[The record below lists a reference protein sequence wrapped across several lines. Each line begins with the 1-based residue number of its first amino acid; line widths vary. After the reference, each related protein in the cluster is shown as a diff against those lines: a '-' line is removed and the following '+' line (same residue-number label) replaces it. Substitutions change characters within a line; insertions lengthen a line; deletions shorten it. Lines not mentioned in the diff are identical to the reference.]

1 MLISDILAHKGS
13 GLVTILPTD
22 TMQVAARVLDAN
34 RIGALIVRDRWGRLT
49 GIISERDIVRSLA
62 DKGPGI
68 LDQPVSE
75 FMTTNVKTLSP
86 TDKVKTAMS
95 MMTMR
100 RIRHIPVLDDESH
113 LAGIVSI
120 GDVVKSRMD
129 EREQEVAV
137 LRDVAKVHD
146 EVA

>member
-13 GLVTILPTD
+13 GLITILPTD

-75 FMTTNVKTLSP
+75 FMTSNVKTLTP
-86 TDKVKTAMS
+86 TDKIKTAMS

-100 RIRHIPVLDDESH
+100 RIRH
-113 LAGIVSI
+113 
-120 GDVVKSRMD
+120 
-129 EREQEVAV
+129 
-137 LRDVAKVHD
+137 
-146 EVA
+146 